1 MKKFYSTQYIK
12 RADACR
18 FWWGSRIG
26 EALAGFG
33 GARPKQGEDWGGAR
47 RFWGVLALSRE
58 RIGEA
63 LADGERGK
71 KRQAPLKTRGKKTA
85 SDEKNERTPFFIA
98 CPA

>member
-58 RIGEA
+58 SGRLP
-63 LADGERGK
+63 LASASENAR
-71 KRQAPLKTRGKKTA
+71 KKTA

-98 CPA
+98 RPA

>member
-71 KRQAPLKTRGKKTA
+71 NFGKR
-85 SDEKNERTPFFIA
+85 F
-98 CPA
+98 